1 MIAFLLIFGVSF
13 YAVGTS
19 LVRLVG
25 DSLFQTRT
33 NAEIAT
39 VENLAVRFAPL
50 LSAKDT
56 QSLYEQAIESG
67 RELGGRILILDA
79 DGKVQ
84 VDTFS
89 RLNGI
94 RLTLPEV
101 ISVLN
106 GASTDSGM
114 HTYLE
119 TTINGRSAIFDFL
132 RFRQTGISWVGY
144 FSAAIESQGQRLGL
158 VLLSVSMQDVVD
170 NLRVMSDQIVLC
182 FLIGAVAVLLMTLFF
197 ISIIMRPIGIMTE
210 GIRQM
215 GRGVLSTRVPVKGR
229 DEFARMAETF
239 NQMSEKLEHLDTSR
253 NEFVSNASHELKTPL
268 ASMKIMVE
276 TMMLQEDMDPQVRSE
291 FLGDIDKEIDRLSH
305 IVTDLLTLVRGD
317 SREVKIPFKRTKL
330 KDITDEAVSRLMTIA
345 EERNQQL
352 VFIADSDCVVMG
364 DPGRLHQAVYNLV
377 ENAIKY
383 TPEGGKVSVTLEQ
396 AGKYAVLK
404 VSDNGVGIPKKDQAH
419 IFDRFYRVDKA
430 RSRATGGNGLGL
442 SIVQQTVL
450 MHNGDISVQSEEGK
464 GSTFIVQIPLVQ

>member
-1 MIAFLLIFGVSF
+1 M
-13 YAVGTS
+13 
-19 LVRLVG
+19 VRLVG
-25 DSLFQTRT
+25 DSLFQTKT
-33 NAEIAT
+33 NAEVAT
-39 VENLAVRFAPL
+39 VENLAVQFAPL

-89 RLNGI
+89 RLNGM

-101 ISVLN
+101 VSILN
-106 GASTDSGM
+106 GSSTDSGM
-114 HTYLE
+114 HTYQE
-119 TTINGRSAIFDFL
+119 AATNGRRAIFDFL
-132 RFRQTGISWVGY
+132 RFRKNNISWVGY
-144 FSAAIESQGQRLGL
+144 FSAAIDSQGQRLGL
-158 VLLSVSMQDVVD
+158 VLLSVSMQDMVD
-170 NLRVMSDQIVLC
+170 SLRVMNDQIVLC
-182 FLIGAVAVLLMTLFF
+182 FLIAAAAVLLMTLFF

-215 GRGVLSTRVPVKGR
+215 GRGVLSTRVPVRGH
-229 DEFARMAETF
+229 DEFARLAETF

-276 TMMLQEDMDPQVRSE
+276 TMMLQEDMDPQVRAE

-330 KDITDEAVSRLMTIA
+330 KDITEEAVSRLMTIA
-345 EERNQQL
+345 EERNQEL
-352 VFIADSDCVVMG
+352 LFTSNSDCIVMG

-383 TPEGGKVSVTLEQ
+383 THEGGKVSVTLKQ
-396 AGKYAVLK
+396 TGRYAVLE

-442 SIVQQTVL
+442 SIVQQTV
-450 MHNGDISVQSEEGK
+450 
-464 GSTFIVQIPLVQ
+464 